1 MAILQMWTTT
11 GPLLGIENPNGSSL
25 IAYDTSNIVWPSLA
39 SVTGT
44 TASSTFSYTGPNST
58 VGKAFVK
65 ASVLGI
71 TAAAGASKLNS

>member
-1 MAILQMWTTT
+1 MWSTTLP
-11 GPLLGIENPNGSSL
+11 GSGLEDPNGSSL
-25 IAYDTSNIVWPSLA
+25 VAYDTSSIVWPSLA
-39 SVTGT
+39 SKTGT
-44 TASSTFSYTGPNST
+44 KASSTFSYTGPNST

>member
-11 GPLLGIENPNGSSL
+11 GPFSGIQDAASTLVP
-25 IAYDTSNIVWPSLA
+25 YDTAQIVWPSLA
-39 SVTGT
+39 SKVGT
-44 TASSTFSYTGPNST
+44 TASSTFQYQGPNST
-58 VGKAFVK
+58 LGTAYVK